1 MPDGLRAKRDRT
13 DVTKFTF
20 VTALAAL
27 LISPAAAHA
36 QQAAPICT
44 DRPTKANATCTV
56 LPGKVQVESGLA
68 GWSLT
73 RLGGT
78 RTELLTLGASF
89 AKIGL
94 TDRSDLQV
102 GFTPYARLTVKEG
115 GSRARASGFGDV
127 VVRYKHRLTADGAK
141 VQLGLIPFVK
151 LPAAKDGLGNGKVEG
166 GLAVPVSLPLG
177 KATMTFGPEL
187 DLLAD
192 AEGDGRHVA
201 VVNLVNLAV
210 PVADRL
216 TLAGELWTNVNFD
229 PAGTVKQVTADAAL
243 AYALT
248 NDMQLDAGANLG
260 LTDDSPD
267 IELYAGLSLRF

>member
-1 MPDGLRAKRDRT
+1 MSLAWMLL
-13 DVTKFTF
+13 
-20 VTALAAL
+20 LAAA
-27 LISPAAAHA
+27 PAGV
-36 QQAAPICT
+36 APICT
-44 DRPTKANATCTV
+44 DRPTKANVTCTV
-56 LPGKVQVESGLA
+56 PPGRVQIETSVA

-73 RLGGT
+73 RVGGT
-78 RTELLTLGASF
+78 RTELMTLGSSF
-89 AKIGL
+89 AKLGL
-94 TDRSDLQV
+94 SGRSDLQI

-115 GSRARASGFGDV
+115 GTRARAAGVGDV
-127 VVRYKHRLTADGAK
+127 VIRYKHRLTADGAK

-166 GLAVPVSLPLG
+166 GLAVPVSLSLG

-192 AEGDGRHVA
+192 ADGDGHHVA
-201 VVNLVNLAV
+201 LVNLVNLAV
-210 PVADRL
+210 PVIDRL
-216 TLAGELWTNVNFD
+216 TLAGELWTNFNFD

-243 AYALT
+243 AYALSS
-248 NDMQLDAGANLG
+248 DMQLDVGANVG